1 MNSNREERIII
12 GMILFVVTP
21 LVLLIAKS
29 TYWAAMVPVC
39 SAFVGLVSKE
49 ELNEKLATMSDT
61 ALGVGLVCTLLGLG
75 MIIGPAIAAHN
86 VDAIGYGVSV
96 KIEATVTGISLS
108 LILNA
113 IISRRVKWE
122 EEKE

>member
-1 MNSNREERIII
+1 MSREERIII
-12 GMILFVVTP
+12 GIILFVVTP
-21 LVLLIAKS
+21 LILLIAKS

-39 SAFVGLVSKE
+39 SALVGLISKE
-49 ELNEKLATMSDT
+49 DLNGKLATMADT

-113 IISRRVKWE
+113 IISRRVRW
-122 EEKE
+122 EKEKE